1 MRLIDLEI
9 NTNSKIVEFGEKV
22 IITCRTAS
30 PGQLDWML
38 PSGEKI
44 EITNEMKSDDD
55 NDDQP
60 YTIKDENDDVK
71 LSIKLIIP
79 KVNLNKVGKYTCL
92 HSPSNNKQT
101 FNLKMKEGMFL
112 LFLMSG

>member
-79 KVNLNKVGKYTCL
+79 KVNLNKAGKYTCL